1 VETKDR
7 RLANHDVDVAGP
19 LLHRG
24 RKKFVDEDGSHT
36 LSILEKNRMPSSAGM
51 HLSFSEDTIDP
62 GEPPSSLSG
71 RTAPPPTIEER
82 IHDETSSGRPI
93 GDEETVGPPE

>member
-1 VETKDR
+1 
-7 RLANHDVDVAGP
+7 
-19 LLHRG
+19 
-24 RKKFVDEDGSHT
+24 
-36 LSILEKNRMPSSAGM
+36 M
-51 HLSFSEDTIDP
+51 HLSFSGDTIDP